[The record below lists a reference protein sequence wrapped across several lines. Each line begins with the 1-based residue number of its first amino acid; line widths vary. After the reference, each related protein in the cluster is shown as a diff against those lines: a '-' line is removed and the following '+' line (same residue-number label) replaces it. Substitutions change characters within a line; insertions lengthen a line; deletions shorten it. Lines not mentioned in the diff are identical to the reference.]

1 MQSKSLSKVDHQQ
14 LLSTRVKSLTE
25 SATLEMTRKSRELR
39 EQGIDVITLSIG
51 EPDFNTP
58 EAVKKAAIQAIL
70 DNQSHYPPV
79 PGIAELRKAISSKL
93 LRDNNLVYKPSQIIV
108 SNGAKQSIM
117 NAMFA
122 LLNEGDEVIIPAPF
136 WVSYPEMVKLA
147 GGTPVVIP
155 SDVDQDFKINGQQ
168 LEGAITAK
176 TKAFIFSSP
185 CNPSGSVYTRDEL
198 KQLAEVFS
206 RYPNI
211 MIFSDEI
218 YEYIQFG
225 NAHES
230 IAQFPDVFDRVIVIN
245 GLSKGFAMT
254 GWRIGYMAAPQWL
267 SDACN
272 TIQGQYTSGSSTIS
286 QAAALEAVSTD
297 PAGSAELQDMI
308 HQFETRR
315 DLLFALLSEVE
326 GVIPNKPQGAFYM
339 FPDISFY
346 FGKSDGKY
354 LINNSYDLC
363 LYLLAEAH
371 VALVSGDA
379 FGCDNCIRFSYAT
392 SPAMITEAV
401 ERVKNAL
408 KRLQ

>member
-1 MQSKSLSKVDHQQ
+1 MDHQQ

-185 CNPSGSVYTRDEL
+185 CNPSGSVYTRNEL

-297 PAGSAELQDMI
+297 PASSAELQDMI

-326 GVIPNKPQGAFYM
+326 GVIPNKPHGAFYM

-354 LINNSYDLC
+354 LIKNSYDLC